1 MWILDVDYFEE
12 YELFLIWDNMY
23 LLLLWQL
30 VDNHTGAHTSY
41 LYNLYSPISIYFHL
55 RF

>member
-1 MWILDVDYFEE
+1 MWILDVDYFEK

-30 VDNHTGAHTSY
+30 VDTHTGAHTSY
-41 LYNLYSPISIYFHL
+41 LYYLYSPISIYFHL